1 MRSAAFRLAG
11 VVAATTLVGCYTL
24 QPTGGPVPDL
34 GTVVGLDI
42 TDAGRVALGGAVGPE
57 IQQVEG
63 RLLSK
68 DSSGYLIGVTSLH
81 LLRGGEQVW
90 HGEQVQIKKEYV
102 SSVYERRFS
111 PSRSAA
117 LAAVGIGAVALIASR
132 SILPAG
138 SINQPMGPDSS
149 GTSIRRRRP

>member
-1 MRSAAFRLAG
+1 M
-11 VVAATTLVGCYTL
+11 
-24 QPTGGPVPDL
+24 PDP
-34 GTVVGLDI
+34 GTVIGLDI
-42 TDAGRVALGGAVGPE
+42 TDAGRVALGGAMGPE
-57 IQQVEG
+57 IDQVEG
-63 RLLSK
+63 KLIAK
-68 DSSGYLIGVTSLH
+68 DTAGYLVGVTSLH

-102 SSVYERRFS
+102 SSVYQRRFS

-132 SILPAG
+132 SIFPSG

-149 GTSIRRRRP
+149 GTSNRRRRP

>member
-1 MRSAAFRLAG
+1 
-11 VVAATTLVGCYTL
+11 
-24 QPTGGPVPDL
+24 VPDP
-34 GTVVGLDI
+34 GTVIGLDI
-42 TDAGRVALGGAVGPE
+42 TDAGRVALGGAMGPE
-57 IQQVEG
+57 IDQVEG
-63 RLLSK
+63 KLIAK
-68 DSSGYLIGVTSLH
+68 DTTGYLVGVTSLH

-102 SSVYERRFS
+102 SSVYQRRFS

-132 SILPAG
+132 SIFPSG

>member
-1 MRSAAFRLAG
+1 M
-11 VVAATTLVGCYTL
+11 
-24 QPTGGPVPDL
+24 
-34 GTVVGLDI
+34 
-42 TDAGRVALGGAVGPE
+42 GPE
-57 IQQVEG
+57 IDQVEG
-63 RLLSK
+63 KLIAK
-68 DSSGYLIGVTSLH
+68 DTTGYLVGVTSLH

-102 SSVYERRFS
+102 SSVYQRRFS

-117 LAAVGIGAVALIASR
+117 LAAVGIGAVALIATR
-132 SILPAG
+132 SIFPSG

>member
-1 MRSAAFRLAG
+1 
-11 VVAATTLVGCYTL
+11 
-24 QPTGGPVPDL
+24 VPET
-34 GTVVGLDI
+34 GTVVGFDI
-42 TDAGRVALGGAVGPE
+42 TDAGRVALGGAMGPE
-57 IQQVEG
+57 IDQVEG
-63 RLLSK
+63 KLIAK
-68 DSSGYLIGVTSLH
+68 DSTGFLVGVTSLH

-102 SSVYERRFS
+102 ASVYQRRFS

-132 SILPAG
+132 SIFPSG

>member
-1 MRSAAFRLAG
+1 M
-11 VVAATTLVGCYTL
+11 
-24 QPTGGPVPDL
+24 PDP
-34 GTVVGLDI
+34 GTVIGLDI
-42 TDAGRVALGGAVGPE
+42 TDAGRVALGGAMGPE
-57 IQQVEG
+57 IDQVEG
-63 RLLSK
+63 KLIAK
-68 DSSGYLIGVTSLH
+68 DTAGYLVGVTSLH

-102 SSVYERRFS
+102 SSVYQRRFS

-132 SILPAG
+132 SIFPSG
-138 SINQPMGPDSS
+138 SINQPMLPDSS

>member
-1 MRSAAFRLAG
+1 
-11 VVAATTLVGCYTL
+11 
-24 QPTGGPVPDL
+24 VPDP
-34 GTVVGLDI
+34 GTVIGLDI
-42 TDAGRVALGGAVGPE
+42 TDAGRVALGGAMGPE
-57 IQQVEG
+57 IDQVEG
-63 RLLSK
+63 KLIAK
-68 DSSGYLIGVTSLH
+68 DTTGYLVGVTSLH

-102 SSVYERRFS
+102 SSVYQRRFS

-117 LAAVGIGAVALIASR
+117 LAAVGIGAVALIATR
-132 SILPAG
+132 SIFPSG

>member
-1 MRSAAFRLAG
+1 MPE
-11 VVAATTLVGCYTL
+11 T
-24 QPTGGPVPDL
+24 
-34 GTVVGLDI
+34 GTVVGFDI
-42 TDAGRVALGGAVGPE
+42 TDAGRVALGGAMGPE
-57 IQQVEG
+57 IDQVEG
-63 RLLSK
+63 KLIAK
-68 DSSGYLIGVTSLH
+68 DSTGFLVGVTSLH

-102 SSVYERRFS
+102 ASVYQRRFS

-132 SILPAG
+132 SIFPSG

>member
-1 MRSAAFRLAG
+1 M
-11 VVAATTLVGCYTL
+11 
-24 QPTGGPVPDL
+24 PDP
-34 GTVVGLDI
+34 GTVIGLDI
-42 TDAGRVALGGAVGPE
+42 TDAGRVALGGAMGPE
-57 IQQVEG
+57 IDQVEG
-63 RLLSK
+63 KLIAK
-68 DSSGYLIGVTSLH
+68 DTTGYLVGVTSLH

-102 SSVYERRFS
+102 SSVYQRRFS

-132 SILPAG
+132 SIFPSG

>member
-1 MRSAAFRLAG
+1 M
-11 VVAATTLVGCYTL
+11 
-24 QPTGGPVPDL
+24 PDP
-34 GTVVGLDI
+34 GTVIGLDI
-42 TDAGRVALGGAVGPE
+42 TDAGRVALGGAMGPE
-57 IQQVEG
+57 IDQVEG
-63 RLLSK
+63 KLIAK
-68 DSSGYLIGVTSLH
+68 DTTGYLVGVTSLH

-102 SSVYERRFS
+102 SSVYQRRFS

-117 LAAVGIGAVALIASR
+117 LAAVGIGAVALIATR
-132 SILPAG
+132 SIFPSG

>member
-1 MRSAAFRLAG
+1 M
-11 VVAATTLVGCYTL
+11 
-24 QPTGGPVPDL
+24 PDP
-34 GTVVGLDI
+34 GTVIGLDI
-42 TDAGRVALGGAVGPE
+42 TDAGRVALGGAMGPE
-57 IQQVEG
+57 IDQVEG
-63 RLLSK
+63 KLIAT
-68 DSSGYLIGVTSLH
+68 DTTGYLVGVTSLH

-102 SSVYERRFS
+102 SSVYQRRFS

-117 LAAVGIGAVALIASR
+117 LAAVGIGAVALIATR
-132 SILPAG
+132 SIFPSG

>member
-1 MRSAAFRLAG
+1 
-11 VVAATTLVGCYTL
+11 L
-24 QPTGGPVPDL
+24 QPTGGPVPDP
-34 GTVVGLDI
+34 GTVIGLDI
-42 TDAGRVALGGAVGPE
+42 TDAGRVALGGAMGPE
-57 IQQVEG
+57 IDQVEG
-63 RLLSK
+63 KLIAK
-68 DSSGYLIGVTSLH
+68 DTTGYLVGVTSLH

-102 SSVYERRFS
+102 SSVYQRRFS

-117 LAAVGIGAVALIASR
+117 LAAVGIGAVALIATR
-132 SILPAG
+132 SIFPSG

>member
-1 MRSAAFRLAG
+1 
-11 VVAATTLVGCYTL
+11 
-24 QPTGGPVPDL
+24 VPDP
-34 GTVVGLDI
+34 GTVIGLDI
-42 TDAGRVALGGAVGPE
+42 TDAGRVALGGAMGPE
-57 IQQVEG
+57 IDQVEG
-63 RLLSK
+63 KLIAK
-68 DSSGYLIGVTSLH
+68 DTAGYLVGVTSLH

-102 SSVYERRFS
+102 SSVYQRRFS

-132 SILPAG
+132 SIFPSG